1 MTKLE
6 LRNEISRI
14 SQANLRG
21 LDAEQVIR
29 IMKRQQELME
39 VKGYNRS
46 YLNKNEKKQYL
57 EDYLET
63 YINANYDVTGN
74 CL

>member
-21 LDAEQVIR
+21 LDAGQVIR

-39 VKGYNRS
+39 AKGYNRS

-63 YINANYDVTGN
+63 YINANYDITGN

>member
-21 LDAEQVIR
+21 LDAGQVIR

-63 YINANYDVTGN
+63 YINANYDITGN

>member
-21 LDAEQVIR
+21 LDAGQVIR

-39 VKGYNRS
+39 EKGYNRS

-63 YINANYDVTGN
+63 YINANYDITGN

>member
-14 SQANLRG
+14 SQANLKG
-21 LDAEQVIR
+21 LDAGQVIC

-39 VKGYNRS
+39 EKGYNRS

-63 YINANYDVTGN
+63 YINANYDITGN

>member
-21 LDAEQVIR
+21 LDAGQVIR

-63 YINANYDVTGN
+63 YINANYDITGT